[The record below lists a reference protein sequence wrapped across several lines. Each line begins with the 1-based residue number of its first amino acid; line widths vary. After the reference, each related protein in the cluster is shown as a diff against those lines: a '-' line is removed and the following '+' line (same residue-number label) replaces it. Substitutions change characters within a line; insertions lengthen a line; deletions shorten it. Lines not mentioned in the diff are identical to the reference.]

1 MSLQTLASPP
11 VIVFRLIVVLR
22 RCHLVKSDMRANTT
36 DARVNACRGKAHCL
50 VYVPLSF
57 YDVGMSQSDRYVAPD
72 QRRGRGAQS
81 RDSGRFEQF
90 RQVDEADDWDIP
102 EDASV
107 LRTQVSEERP
117 RSLINYVSSP
127 DLSFDRT
134 INPYRGCEHGC
145 IYCFARPSHAWL
157 GLSPG
162 LDFETRLIARPD
174 AADVLNHEL
183 RARRYRVAPI
193 AIGTNTDPYQPIER
207 DRGIMRDC
215 LAVLQAFRHPVM
227 IATKG
232 TLIERDIDILAGM
245 AAQNLVRVGVSIT
258 TLDPELNRR
267 MEPRAPSPA
276 RRLVTI
282 RRLTDAGIPV
292 RVMVSPIVPGL
303 TDPEI
308 EPILT
313 AARDAGACAATW
325 AMLRLPLEVAP
336 LWEAWMDEHYP
347 ERKNRVMSKLREM
360 HGGKVYDAQWFS
372 RGRGAGAYAALIAQ
386 RFTKARKR
394 LGLDGDLAALDC
406 TSFRPPPRAG
416 DQLSLF

>member
-1 MSLQTLASPP
+1 MTW
-11 VIVFRLIVVLR
+11 
-22 RCHLVKSDMRANTT
+22 T
-36 DARVNACRGKAHCL
+36 
-50 VYVPLSF
+50 
-57 YDVGMSQSDRYVAPD
+57 DRYVVPEL
-72 QRRGRGAQS
+72 RRGRGALS
-81 RDSGRFEQF
+81 RDSGRFERF
-90 RQVDEADDWDIP
+90 RRVDEADGWDLP
-102 EDASV
+102 EEEQA
-107 LRTQVSEERP
+107 LRTEVLEERP
-117 RSLINYVSSP
+117 RSLINYITSP

-162 LDFETRLIARPD
+162 LDFETKLVARPD
-174 AADVLNHEL
+174 AATVLDSEL

-215 LAVLQAFRHPVM
+215 LSVLHAFRHPVM

-232 TLIERDIDILAGM
+232 TLIERDIDILSDM
-245 AAQNLVRVGVSIT
+245 ASQNLVRVGITIT
-258 TLDPELNRR
+258 TLDAELNRR
-267 MEPRAPSPA
+267 MEPRVPSPA

-282 RRLTDAGIPV
+282 RRLSEAGIHV

-303 TDPEI
+303 TDCEI

-313 AARDAGACAATW
+313 AARDAGASAATW

-347 ERKNRVMSKLREM
+347 ERKSRILSKLREM
-360 HGGKVYDAQWFS
+360 HGGKLYDSQFFKRV
-372 RGRGAGAYAALIAQ
+372 RGEGAYAALIAQ
-386 RFTKARKR
+386 RFTKARRR
-394 LGLDGDLAALDC
+394 LGLDGGLPELNC
-406 TSFRPPPRAG
+406 TAFQPPPRAG